1 MRELPRGWVNAEIG
15 EVSDYLQRGKS
26 PQYTTQSDLP
36 VINQKFVGWWGIDE
50 THLKY
55 VHPDQWESWAEER
68 FLRNGDIL
76 WNSTG
81 TGTIG
86 RAAVFRGLQNTHR
99 AVVDIDLGCSIRQ
112 CCRRQVQNLRR
123 HFSWPAAF
131 STTRARGHEASV
143 GAFTN

>member
-15 EVSDYLQRGKS
+15 EVPDYLQRGKS

-36 VINQKFVGWWGIDE
+36 VINQKCVGWWGIDE
-50 THLKY
+50 TNLKY
-55 VHPDQWESWAEER
+55 VHPDQWESWTEER

-86 RAAVFRGLQNTHR
+86 RAAIFRGLQNTHR
-99 AVVDIDLGCSIRQ
+99 AVVDSQRCQPKYYRTGTND
-112 CCRRQVQNLRR
+112 
-123 HFSWPAAF
+123 
-131 STTRARGHEASV
+131 TTGRCGYSY
-143 GAFTN
+143 FNTS